1 MRIDSQISLW
11 KQAPGS
17 ARRHPR
23 FPGEDRAFLPEHIE
37 PILARNRFDG
47 GLLVSTGGEVEE
59 IAQLVAWCETSA
71 LLKGIVLAWNDRAA
85 VAESPALTA
94 ALRGYWTLADST
106 DISEA
111 AAHCGAEGLA
121 LDIIPG
127 VNGLGSA
134 SLAAVASANPGTP
147 IVLAHAGSPP
157 LEQHALAE
165 WMEGMRTLAKEPNI
179 HVKLSGFWSTALDAW
194 NVATLQ
200 SLVVFL
206 INEFGANR
214 LLFGSDWPFCLPAH
228 SWKECLARF
237 TQSIGARKMDFRE
250 LLLGENAARVY
261 RLPRQEAELLS
272 PEADFLKPNG

>member
-47 GLLVSTGGEVEE
+47 GLLVGTGGEAEE
-59 IAQLVAWCETSA
+59 VAQLVAWCTESA
-71 LLKGIVLAWNDRAA
+71 LLKGVVLAWGEGSAP
-85 VAESPALTA
+85 VETA
-94 ALRGYWTLADST
+94 ALNGVLRGYWVSANAAVGD
-106 DISEA
+106 A
-111 AAHCGAEGLA
+111 AAHCGARGLA
-121 LDIIPG
+121 LDIVPG
-127 VNGLGSA
+127 GNGYDAGTIASA
-134 SLAAVASANPGTP
+134 ARANPGTP
-147 IVLAHAGSPP
+147 IVLAHAGGPP
-157 LEQHALAE
+157 LESRALAQ
-165 WMEGMRTLAKEPNI
+165 WMEAMRALAGVPNV

-194 NVATLQ
+194 NLATLQ
-200 SLVVFL
+200 SLIVFL
-206 INEFGANR
+206 IDAFGAGR

-261 RLPRQEAELLS
+261 RLPQPDAALLS
-272 PEADFLKPNG
+272 PEAHFLKPNG